1 MRRRFHGRLCFV
13 AAALISFITGN
24 CVAQSSNRAVTAFE
38 QHDFAEARPIF
49 EAMVTTNAAANL
61 EAKVYLG
68 RIALEEG
75 RLDDGVQWLE
85 QASAS
90 WETNASAFLWLG
102 RAYGMQ
108 ARAAGVPAGAGAARR
123 AKAAFEKA
131 ISLDPD
137 LIDAREGLVKF
148 YREAPRL
155 IGGGRKLALA
165 EVEQI
170 KKRDLY
176 YGLLIQGDVLMDAR
190 KYLDAARVWQE
201 AIEKEPDRVE
211 ARYRLGNLFI
221 ETKQF
226 PKAFEAFDKIQ
237 SMKADEKSVHYY
249 VGKTSAL
256 SGQQLKRGEE
266 SLHAYLRTK
275 PWYIMPP
282 LSAAHL
288 YLATIYQRQGRTDDA
303 RSEYQSVL
311 KLDPACSEAKDGLR
325 RLSR

>member
-1 MRRRFHGRLCFV
+1 MRRRFHSRICFV
-13 AAALISFITGN
+13 VAALILVTAVN

-49 EAMVTTNAAANL
+49 EAMVATNSANFD
-61 EAKVYLG
+61 AKVYLG

-75 RLDDGVQWLE
+75 RLDDGVQLLE
-85 QASAS
+85 QASS
-90 WETNASAFLWLG
+90 GWGTNASAFLWLG
-102 RAYGMQ
+102 RAYGLQ
-108 ARAAGVPAGAGAARR
+108 ARATGAPTGAGPARR

-137 LIDAREGLVKF
+137 LIDGREGLVKF
-148 YREAPRL
+148 YREAPRI
-155 IGGGRKLALA
+155 IGGGRKPALA

-176 YGLLIQGDVLMDAR
+176 SGLLIHGDILMDAR
-190 KYLDAARVWQE
+190 KYS
-201 AIEKEPDRVE
+201 E
-211 ARYRLGNLFI
+211 ARRVYEQALEKKPEHVDAWYRLGILFI
-221 ETKQF
+221 ETKEFQ
-226 PKAFEAFDKIQ
+226 KAFEAFDKIL
-237 SMKADEKSVHYY
+237 SMKADEQSVHYY
-249 VGKTSAL
+249 IGKTCAL

-266 SLHAYLRTK
+266 SLETYLKTK

-288 YLATIYQRQGRTDDA
+288 HLATIYERQGRTDEA
-303 RSEYQSVL
+303 RAEYQSVL
-311 KLDPACSEAKDGLR
+311 KLNPACSGAKDRLR

>member
-1 MRRRFHGRLCFV
+1 MRRRFHSRICFV
-13 AAALISFITGN
+13 AAALISFITGK

-49 EAMVTTNAAANL
+49 EAMVATNAANL
-61 EAKVYLG
+61 DAKVYLG

-75 RLDDGVQWLE
+75 RLDDGVQLLE
-85 QASAS
+85 QASSS
-90 WETNASAFLWLG
+90 WGTNASAFLWLG

-108 ARAAGVPAGAGAARR
+108 ARDAGAPTGAGPARR

-148 YREAPRL
+148 YREAPRI
-155 IGGGRKLALA
+155 IGGGRKPALA

-176 YGLLIQGDVLMDAR
+176 SGLLIQGDVLMDAR
-190 KYLDAARVWQE
+190 KYSDATGVWQE
-201 AIEKEPDRVE
+201 AIEKKPDRLE
-211 ARYRLGNLFI
+211 AWYRLGNLFI

-226 PKAFEAFDKIQ
+226 QKAFEAFDKIR
-237 SMKADEKSVHYY
+237 SIEAAEKSVHYY
-249 VGKTSAL
+249 IGKTSAL

-266 SLHAYLRTK
+266 SLNAYLKTK

-282 LSAAHL
+282 LSGAHL
-288 YLATIYQRQGRTDDA
+288 YLATIYERQGRADAA
-303 RSEYQSVL
+303 RSEYQAAM
-311 KLDPACSEAKDGLR
+311 KLDPDCREAKSGLR